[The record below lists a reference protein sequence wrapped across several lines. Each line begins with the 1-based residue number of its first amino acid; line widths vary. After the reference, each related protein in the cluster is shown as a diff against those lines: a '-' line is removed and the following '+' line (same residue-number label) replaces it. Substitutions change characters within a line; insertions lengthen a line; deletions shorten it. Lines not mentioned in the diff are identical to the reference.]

1 MRAIGRPSSL
11 SRTIDPA
18 ALRAN
23 SGAFL
28 LFGAL
33 MVFLGA
39 AAIGFSCL
47 ATITNAVMW
56 VFGVLLA
63 AGGVTELFSA
73 LRGGARHRLLHLLFG
88 VLYLLVGAIIISA
101 PAVAAIKLT
110 LVMSIFMIVSGVFR
124 IVYALG
130 HPGAQ
135 RGSLLFGGVISLMLG
150 VMIYRQW
157 PYSGEWVIGLFL
169 GIELIM
175 TGWLWIAM
183 AMAAR
188 RLPAGPAAPAPA

>member
-1 MRAIGRPSSL
+1 MNAIGRPSSVT
-11 SRTIDPA
+11 RNIDPA
-18 ALRAN
+18 AIRAN

-33 MVFLGA
+33 MVVFGV

-47 ATITNAVMW
+47 ATITSAVMW
-56 VFGVLLA
+56 VFGVLLV
-63 AGGVTELFSA
+63 AGGITEIISA
-73 LRGGARHRLLHLLFG
+73 VRGGARHRLLHLLFG
-88 VLYLLVGAIIISA
+88 VLYFVVGAIVIGQ
-101 PAVAAIKLT
+101 PVLAAIKLT

-130 HPGAQ
+130 QPGAQ

-157 PYSGEWVIGLFL
+157 PYSGMWVIGLFV
-169 GIELIM
+169 GVELIL
-175 TGWLWIAM
+175 TGWLWIAL
-183 AMAAR
+183 AMAAK
-188 RLPAGPAAPAPA
+188 RLPAGSAAPAPA